1 MPSWKPKFYY
11 EVFEFCNFGYQ
22 LIAIVDMNAL
32 DKNLELT
39 DLGRI
44 LARLPIE
51 PKLGKM
57 IVLGTALGYNFF
69 SL

>member
-1 MPSWKPKFYY
+1 
-11 EVFEFCNFGYQ
+11 
-22 LIAIVDMNAL
+22 MNAL
-32 DKNLELT
+32 DKFLELT

-57 IVLGTALGYNFF
+57 VLLGAALGIGDLMLTSGKKLHFF
-69 SL
+69 

>member
-1 MPSWKPKFYY
+1 
-11 EVFEFCNFGYQ
+11 
-22 LIAIVDMNAL
+22 MNAL

>member
-1 MPSWKPKFYY
+1 
-11 EVFEFCNFGYQ
+11 
-22 LIAIVDMNAL
+22 MNAL

-69 SL
+69 HCSAAFFLN

>member
-1 MPSWKPKFYY
+1 
-11 EVFEFCNFGYQ
+11 
-22 LIAIVDMNAL
+22 MNAL
-32 DKNLELT
+32 DKDLELT

-57 IVLGTALGYNFF
+57 VLLGAAMGVGNLMLTSGFWFLNFLLIICYCSCCHKF
-69 SL
+69 

>member
-1 MPSWKPKFYY
+1 
-11 EVFEFCNFGYQ
+11 
-22 LIAIVDMNAL
+22 MNAL

-44 LARLPIE
+44 LARLPID

-57 IVLGTALGYNFF
+57 VLLGAALGVGDLMLTAGTSIPYPYFF
-69 SL
+69 KFS